1 MLEKFETEQQKEAN
15 KKLEMFKQTIKEKIT
30 DKNPEFKNIVSRS
43 GDDSMPLHELIDS
56 GLNDTGFVY
65 EINGLYNVPK
75 NIEKQIEEI
84 YNSLFNPK

>member
-1 MLEKFETEQQKEAN
+1 MKQNSKKKQIKNWKCLN
-15 KKLEMFKQTIKEKIT
+15 KQSKKKIT